1 MTQNPFCIRLKSVF
15 LTADFALLLHNHI
28 YNIFRTGVQETARR
42 FSSLLFTLLFTVALP
57 TCAHAASSITS
68 EDQGSA
74 APSGYGWDSPTTTAL
89 QRQVHKNFPRTG
101 RPFPQRGCD
110 TPYHG
115 HQRQSP
121 PRYRFPGTVEPPAG
135 RFFQNLP
142 EGCRR
147 SPGGHSPDQPD
158 HMPAPAPVG

>member
-74 APSGYGWDSPTTTAL
+74 GLSEHGWDSPTSTAL
-89 QRQVHKNFPRTG
+89 PRQVHKSSPETG
-101 RPFPQRGCD
+101 RPSPQRGYD
-110 TPYHG
+110 TPYHEAIAPTIPSSRNRRAACW
-115 HQRQSP
+115 HVLPKSP
-121 PRYRFPGTVEPPAG
+121 RRLPPFTWRTQPRSV
-135 RFFQNLP
+135 
-142 EGCRR
+142 R
-147 SPGGHSPDQPD
+147 SYASSGSRWIN
-158 HMPAPAPVG
+158 